1 MKKIILFLALV
12 AGVAFGGQAQVKVYD
27 ESLDAMLQIKEATAL
42 AQKTNRYVLCQVG
55 GNWCPWCLRFA
66 DFAKNDSVIAPLIEK
81 NFVYIH
87 VNYSKSNKNE
97 KAMRFLG
104 NPGRFG
110 YPAFVVLN
118 REGQPI
124 HIQESES
131 LEEGKGYS
139 RQRVEKFL
147 RLWNRKAVE
156 AEATLLEEAYQKQD
170 TAKLYQFFNHWAE
183 DITSN
188 ENDTTYTEWRNK
200 LVVEAHKVFTAFYQP
215 LQPEKIGCEP
225 LPYQDYPYFIV
236 QNSLYKIFV
245 AEIDTLPFKPEEMEA
260 YYTARILQTYSD
272 DSTRQ
277 KKLEFLQS
285 EIDMGRMHLVFDDD
299 WFYEPWGKINT
310 DEIVRDIKFRPRVS
324 FPNKKIVYLTDR
336 YEKILDDF
344 LGDQHVDLGTES
356 IMQVAYAKDESR
368 QRMEFL
374 MKDAKIF
381 YGHWGGY
388 WQYETYPEATSIIF
402 DREMQ
407 RAVVFFRC
415 VYEGGEVYLEKKD
428 GEWTIFSGRL
438 TWIE

>member
-1 MKKIILFLALV
+1 MKKILFLLALV
-12 AGVAFGGQAQVKVYD
+12 AGVTAVGQAQVKVYD
-27 ESLDAMLQIKEATAL
+27 ESLDAMQQIKDATAL

-66 DFAKNDSVIAPLIEK
+66 DFAKKDSVIAPLIEQ

-87 VNYSKSNKNE
+87 VNYSKGNKNE

-118 REGQPI
+118 REGKPI

-147 RLWNRKAVE
+147 RLWNRKTVE

-170 TAKLYQFFNHWAE
+170 TTKLYEFFDHWAE
-183 DITSN
+183 DITPN
-188 ENDTTYTEWRNK
+188 ESDTTPYEWQNK
-200 LVVEAHKVFTAFYQP
+200 RIAEAHKVFAAFYQP
-215 LQPEKIGCEP
+215 LQLEKIGCRP
-225 LPYQDYPYFIV
+225 LQYQEYPYFIV
-236 QNSLYKIFV
+236 QNELYKISV
-245 AEIDTLPFKPEEMEA
+245 ADTLPFKPDELEA
-260 YYTARILQTYSD
+260 YYTERIRQTYSD

-277 KKLEFLQS
+277 KMLAYLQR
-285 EIDMGRMHLVFDDD
+285 EINLGRMSLVFNDD
-299 WFYEPWGKINT
+299 WFYQPWGKINT

-324 FPNKKIVYLTDR
+324 FPNKKIVYLTDE
-336 YEKILDDF
+336 YKKLLDDF
-344 LGDQHVDLGTES
+344 LGDQHVDLGTEN

-374 MKDAKIF
+374 MKAAKIF

-388 WQYETYPEATSIIF
+388 WQYETYPKANSIIF

-428 GEWTIFSGRL
+428 GEWTIVSGKL

>member
-1 MKKIILFLALV
+1 MKRLVLLLAFT
-12 AGVAFGGQAQVKVYD
+12 AIAFVCQAQVNVYD
-27 ESLDAMLQIKEATAL
+27 EGLDAMQQIREATAL
-42 AQKTNRYVLCQVG
+42 AKKTNRYVLCQVG

-66 DFAKNDSVIAPLIEK
+66 DFAKKDSVVAPLIEE

-87 VNYSKSNKNE
+87 VNYSKGNKNE

-147 RLWNRKAVE
+147 RLWNRKTVE
-156 AEATLLEEAYQKQD
+156 TEATLLEEAYQKQD
-170 TAKLYQFFNHWAE
+170 KTKLYDFFNHWAE
-183 DITSN
+183 DVSSN
-188 ENDTTYTEWRNK
+188 ESDTTPNK
-200 LVVEAHKVFTAFYQP
+200 WLNERVAEAHKVFAAFYQP
-215 LQPEKIGCEP
+215 LQLEKIGCRP
-225 LPYQDYPYFIV
+225 LQYQKYPYFIV
-236 QNSLYKIFV
+236 QNSLYKISV
-245 AEIDTLPFKPEEMEA
+245 ADTLPFKPDELEA
-260 YYTARILQTYSD
+260 YYTDRIRETYPD
-272 DSTRQ
+272 DSTR
-277 KKLEFLQS
+277 KKTLDYLQR
-285 EIDMGRMHLVFDDD
+285 EINLGRMSLVFNDDR
-299 WFYEPWGKINT
+299 FYEPWGKIKT
-310 DEIVRDIKFRPRVS
+310 TEIVRNIIFRPQVS
-324 FPNKKIVYLTDR
+324 FPNKRIVYLTDE
-336 YEKILDDF
+336 YMKMLDDF
-344 LGDQHVDLGTES
+344 LGDQHVDLGTEN

-374 MKDAKIF
+374 MKAAKIF

-388 WQYETYPEATSIIF
+388 WQYETYPKASSIIF

-407 RAVVFFRC
+407 RAIVFFRC

-428 GEWTIFSGRL
+428 GEWTIYSGRL
-438 TWIE
+438 TWME